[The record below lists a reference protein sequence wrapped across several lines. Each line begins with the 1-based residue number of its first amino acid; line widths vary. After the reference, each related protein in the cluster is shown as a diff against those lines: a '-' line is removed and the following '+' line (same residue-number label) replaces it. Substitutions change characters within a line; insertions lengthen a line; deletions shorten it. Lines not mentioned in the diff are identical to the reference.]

1 VRKATRKNILASI
14 KNPPPTPTTMSKFEN
29 YTRTSENYDLT
40 RQPVGLELIFGALA
54 CGSRPLGEQTVLD
67 AGCGTGNYL
76 PALTSKVARVEGVEF
91 NPGMLGTAQKK
102 MEDCPQL
109 RLQQGSI
116 LELPIEDNSCDGI
129 VVNYVVHHLEDGSDA
144 SFTATRN
151 AVAECHRVLAPG
163 GTLVIQT
170 CYAEQYRQGYW
181 YSSLIPS
188 AIDRL
193 LHRFIPLDQLEQG
206 MSEVGLKPGGRLVSL
221 DEVLQGETYLDPLG
235 PTRKEW
241 RDGDSSWALVEEE
254 ELASVTADIER
265 MVVDGSIN
273 EFLAERESLRR
284 QHGQA
289 TFVIGRKPLS

>member
-1 VRKATRKNILASI
+1 
-14 KNPPPTPTTMSKFEN
+14 MSLFEN
-29 YTRTSENYDLT
+29 YTNTSENYDLT

-76 PALTSKVARVEGVEF
+76 PALASKVARVEGVEL
-91 NPGMLGTAQKK
+91 NPGMLETARTK
-102 MEDCPQL
+102 MVNHQEVT
-109 RLQQGSI
+109 LQQGSV
-116 LELPIEDNSCDGI
+116 LELPIESESCDGV
-129 VVNYVVHHLEDGSDA
+129 VVNYVLHHLEDGSDE
-144 SFTATRN
+144 SFAATRSS
-151 AVAECHRVLAPG
+151 VAEFSRVLAPG

-170 CYAEQYRQGYW
+170 CYHEQYRQGYW
-181 YSSLIPS
+181 YSALIPD

-193 LHRFIPLDQLEQG
+193 VKRFIPLDLIEQG
-206 MSEVGLKPGGRLVSL
+206 MSESGLEPGGRLVSL

-241 RDGDSSWALVEEE
+241 RDGDSSWALVEPE
-254 ELASVTADIER
+254 ELENVNAEIER
-265 MVVDGSIN
+265 MREDESLPV
-273 EFLAERESLRR
+273 FLAEREERRR